1 MTDTQRTQAEGTAL
15 GAGLGV
21 ALGAGIGAAVGGKQ
35 GAALGALLGG
45 LLGGGAGAAWGAHVA
60 SKKAQYANT
69 EDYLDAVIQK
79 AQIMNG
85 QTQQYNT
92 SLASQIQQL
101 NKETNNLVRL
111 YRQKQ
116 VQKAVLQAK
125 YRETEQKF
133 TEASKQ
139 LDAVNTEIQI
149 QQRVLNNEKTAVKS
163 AQTQARL
170 NNIEIEIQRLEQQ
183 RDELQQNTVA
193 FGEIRTRLLQG

>member
-15 GAGLGV
+15 GAGLGA

-45 LLGGGAGAAWGAHVA
+45 LVGGGAGAAWGAHVA

-79 AQIMNG
+79 AQLMNG
-85 QTQQYNT
+85 QTQQYNA

-101 NKETNNLVRL
+101 NKETDNLVRL

-116 VQKAVLQAK
+116 VQKAILQEK
-125 YRETEQKF
+125 YQETEQKF

-139 LDAVNTEIQI
+139 LNAVNTEIQI
-149 QQRVLNNEKTAVKS
+149 QQRVLNNEKKAVES
-163 AQTQARL
+163 TQTQARL
-170 NNIEIEIQRLEQQ
+170 KSIEIEIQRLEQQ
-183 RDELQQNTVA
+183 RDELQQNTAA
-193 FGEIRTRLLQG
+193 FGEIRTRLLKG